1 MRERYKLVYLNGNMN
16 NSSIQ
21 DTDAPVLTF
30 YNDLGFYNAIKPVC
44 DLLNTQNEKIEEL
57 EERNKRQ
64 YKRLSEIG
72 DLILDRNWK
81 ELDKRATELEENE
94 RLLQEEWRFYE

>member
-1 MRERYKLVYLNGNMN
+1 MTKKRYIVQGSDDFFLHIEDTTLTEDKHEGAIYNIYQVVDKLNE
-16 NSSIQ
+16 
-21 DTDAPVLTF
+21 
-30 YNDLGFYNAIKPVC
+30 
-44 DLLNTQNEKIEEL
+44 QNEQIEEL

-81 ELDKRATELEENE
+81 ELDRRATELEENE
-94 RLLQEEWRFYE
+94 RLLQKEWRFYE